1 MPFQHIIMDFYG
13 IHLWKIKPCR
23 ISKAD
28 IVDESG
34 ANVTRIL
41 GVVEGELVEVFEL
54 CAVADVL
61 LQQGKLVF
69 KLFYAVT
76 AEIKIY
82 EHF

>member
-1 MPFQHIIMDFYG
+1 MDFYG

-41 GVVEGELVEVFEL
+41 GVVEG
-54 CAVADVL
+54 ADVL